1 MLRLVGPQV
10 ECLFDLGLPV
20 AVPELPA
27 DLAMI
32 DALLD
37 DPALLEPVVAA
48 WDAGAREF
56 GRPSIPIDRF
66 VRLMVIKTRPV
77 GAMRRSC
84 GRSLTRCICGGSAAS
99 R

>member
-37 DPALLEPVVAA
+37 DPGLLEPGVAV

-66 VRLMVIKTRPV
+66 VRLMVIKTRTGWGYETP
-77 GAMRRSC
+77 C